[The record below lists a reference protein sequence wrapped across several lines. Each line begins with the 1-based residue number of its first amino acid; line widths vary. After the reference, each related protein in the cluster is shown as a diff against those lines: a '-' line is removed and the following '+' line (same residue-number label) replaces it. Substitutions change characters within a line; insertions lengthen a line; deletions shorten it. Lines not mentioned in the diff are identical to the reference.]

1 MSNTANEVY
10 FENLKDKILDTNLID
25 LVWKIWDAN
34 DKDAKRDAEELEA
47 IAFSNEDLFIDYFDG
62 FISFPRI
69 TTGEFLDF
77 LEEMAEAK
85 HLPNRNREK
94 VIAGLK
100 IDINEVYEILA
111 RESDKRFEE
120 GASNA

>member
-34 DKDAKRDAEELEA
+34 DKDAKRDAEKLEA

-94 VIAGLK
+94 VIAGLN

>member
-1 MSNTANEVY
+1 MKKTLTTAQQKAY
-10 FENLKDKILDTNLID
+10 AKILNTSFTD
-25 LVWKIWDAN
+25 LVWEIDDHATTTSDGRPDAIT
-34 DKDAKRDAEELEA
+34 LEA
-47 IAFSNEDLFIDYFDG
+47 IAKDNEDLFIDYFES
-62 FISFPRI
+62 FVSFPRI
-69 TTGEFLDF
+69 TTGEFIDF

-94 VIAGLK
+94 VIAGLN

-120 GASNA
+120 GA

>member
-1 MSNTANEVY
+1 MSNTVNEEI

-25 LVWKIWDAN
+25 LVWEIWSET
-34 DKDAKRDAEELEA
+34 DKDAKRDAEKLEA
-47 IAFSNEDLFIDYFDG
+47 IAFSNEDLFIDYFDS

-69 TTGEFLDF
+69 TTGEFLEF

-94 VIAGLK
+94 VIAGLN

-111 RESDKRFEE
+111 RESEKRFE
-120 GASNA
+120 NAG

>member
-10 FENLKDKILDTNLID
+10 FENLKDKILDTNLIE

-34 DKDAKRDAEELEA
+34 DKDAKRDAEKLEA

-111 RESDKRFEE
+111 RESEKRFEE
-120 GASNA
+120 GA

>member
-34 DKDAKRDAEELEA
+34 DKDAKRDAEKLEA

-62 FISFPRI
+62 FVSFPRI
-69 TTGEFLDF
+69 TTGEFIDF

-94 VIAGLK
+94 VIAGLN

>member
-34 DKDAKRDAEELEA
+34 DKDAKRDAEKLEA

>member
-34 DKDAKRDAEELEA
+34 DKDAKRDAELLES
-47 IAFSNEDLFIDYFDG
+47 IAFKNEDLFIDYFDG

>member
-34 DKDAKRDAEELEA
+34 DKDAKRDAEKLEA

-94 VIAGLK
+94 VIAGLN

-111 RESDKRFEE
+111 RESEKRFEE